1 MVDSQ
6 DFADAICTDPEDIYS
21 YMHRQVERDTRKKI
35 KGNDIK
41 ERYADYRSWTN
52 SKLKGDIDKAYNLLP
67 ENEEITVKDIKVS
80 GLPAI
85 QTVSITG
92 GGSFDIIL
100 KEMGSDTPKSKHMD
114 IYVVN
119 GSAGYRIWV
128 TIEDEQD
135 YDTYLPT
142 IQKMID
148 SFQIQGADNSDNA
161 TSVPNNE
168 NASTVDVI
176 LLSHKLKKGD
186 RFGLTHLIGQIKNVG
201 NNTVENVEIGLTGY
215 DKNGDVTITKSA
227 FTEPKIIKPNQRAT
241 FDNPSYT
248 EDYKE
253 VQSCQLSLKWNSNG
267 AEQYIEN
274 ATSLIQR

>member
-1 MVDSQ
+1 
-6 DFADAICTDPEDIYS
+6 
-21 YMHRQVERDTRKKI
+21 
-35 KGNDIK
+35 
-41 ERYADYRSWTN
+41 
-52 SKLKGDIDKAYNLLP
+52 
-67 ENEEITVKDIKVS
+67 
-80 GLPAI
+80 
-85 QTVSITG
+85 
-92 GGSFDIIL
+92 
-100 KEMGSDTPKSKHMD
+100 
-114 IYVVN
+114 
-119 GSAGYRIWV
+119 
-128 TIEDEQD
+128 
-135 YDTYLPT
+135 
-142 IQKMID
+142 MID

-186 RFGLTHLIGQIKNVG
+186 RFGLTHLIGQIKNVE

-241 FDNPSYT
+241 FDNPSFT
-248 EDYKE
+248 EAYKE
-253 VQSCQLSLKWNSNG
+253 VQSYQLSLKWNSNG

>member
-1 MVDSQ
+1 
-6 DFADAICTDPEDIYS
+6 
-21 YMHRQVERDTRKKI
+21 
-35 KGNDIK
+35 
-41 ERYADYRSWTN
+41 
-52 SKLKGDIDKAYNLLP
+52 
-67 ENEEITVKDIKVS
+67 
-80 GLPAI
+80 
-85 QTVSITG
+85 
-92 GGSFDIIL
+92 
-100 KEMGSDTPKSKHMD
+100 
-114 IYVVN
+114 
-119 GSAGYRIWV
+119 
-128 TIEDEQD
+128 
-135 YDTYLPT
+135 
-142 IQKMID
+142 MID

-186 RFGLTHLIGQIKNVG
+186 RFGLTHLIGQIKNVE

-253 VQSCQLSLKWNSNG
+253 VQSYQLSLKWNSNG